1 MAPPEAQVHER
12 RVEMLQGLLSR
23 DENDEVSWFG
33 LGRALLELDRT
44 AEARD
49 AFSQAVRIKPDYSAA
64 YRDLGR
70 AWLECGDA
78 QAACEA
84 LECGIQVAG
93 RTGDLQTRREM
104 EVFLKRAR
112 RRLGSS

>member
-1 MAPPEAQVHER
+1 MARPDVQVLER
-12 RVEMLQGLLSR
+12 RVEMLQGFLSR

-33 LGRALLELDRT
+33 LGRALLELDRA
-44 AEARD
+44 AEPRD
-49 AFSQAVRIKPDYSAA
+49 AFSQAVRLKLDYSAA

-78 QAACEA
+78 QAASGA
-84 LECGIQVAG
+84 LERGIEVAK
-93 RTGDLQTRREM
+93 RAAALQTRRKM

-112 RRLGSS
+112 RRLGSR

>member
-1 MAPPEAQVHER
+1 MARPDPEVLER
-12 RVEMLQGLLSR
+12 RVEILRAILSR

-33 LGRALLELDRT
+33 LGRALLELDRA

-49 AFSQAVRIKPDYSAA
+49 AFSQALRIKPDYTAA

-70 AWLECGDA
+70 ASLESGDA
-78 QAACEA
+78 PAARET
-84 LECGIQVAG
+84 LERGIEVAE

-112 RRLGSS
+112 RRPGSR

>member
-1 MAPPEAQVHER
+1 MARPDAQVLER
-12 RVEMLQGLLSR
+12 RVEMLQGFLSR

-33 LGRALLELDRT
+33 LGRALMELDRA

-49 AFSQAVRIKPDYSAA
+49 AFSQAVNIKPDYTAA

-78 QAACEA
+78 QAASEA
-84 LECGIQVAG
+84 LERGIEVAE

-112 RRLGSS
+112 RRLGSR

>member
-1 MAPPEAQVHER
+1 MARPGAQVLER
-12 RVEMLQGLLSR
+12 RVEMLRGFLSR

-33 LGRALLELDRT
+33 LGRVLMELDRA
-44 AEARD
+44 AEARE
-49 AFSQAVRIKPDYSAA
+49 AFSQAVKIKPHYTAA

-70 AWLECGDA
+70 AWLACGDA
-78 QAACEA
+78 QAASGA
-84 LECGIQVAG
+84 LERGIEVAE

-112 RRLGSS
+112 RRLGSR